1 MTEQLSEE
9 RRQQV
14 LDLCRDLIR
23 IRSYS
28 GEEDKVAQ
36 RLGEYCRQAGFD
48 EVRTD
53 EYGNLICII
62 NGNRPGPTIL
72 FDGHMDTV
80 PVQDPDSWK
89 HDPFGAEIADGI
101 MYGRGTSDM
110 KCALACMAAAAG
122 FFAKD
127 TGRDFAGRVAVAGI
141 VHEECFEGIAS
152 RAVSRDLK
160 PDLVVI
166 GEASELKLKIGQR
179 GRAEILLE
187 TYGVPAHSS
196 NPEKGVNAAYSMC
209 RAVERI
215 HALAPSV
222 HEFLGKGILE
232 LTDIKSLPYPGKSV
246 VPEYCSATY
255 DRRLLVGETKESVLA
270 PIRKILEELHEEDPS
285 FRGNVSYAS
294 GEETCYTG
302 EKISAERFFPAWLLE
317 RDHPAVQ
324 SVMEGF
330 RSHGYEPEITK
341 YSFCTNGSHYCGEA
355 GIPALGMG
363 PSKENIAHTI
373 DEYVSVEE
381 LFSVAQIYEWM
392 MEAVLC
398 ETNKVS

>member
-28 GEEDKVAQ
+28 GEEDRVAQ
-36 RLGEYCRQAGFD
+36 RLGEFCKLAGFD

-72 FDGHMDTV
+72 SDGHMDTV
-80 PVQDPDSWK
+80 PVQDPGSWK
-89 HDPFGAEIADGI
+89 HDPFGAEIVDGI

-141 VHEECFEGIAS
+141 VHEECFEGVAS

-196 NPEKGVNAAYSMC
+196 NPEKGVNAIRVLTNALLKLNGLKD
-209 RAVERI
+209 EDHRI
-215 HALAPSV
+215 IEFIDNVNNDYYGS
-222 HEFLGKGILE
+222 FLGIDN
-232 LTDIKSLPYPGKSV
+232 TDEVSGQTVSSGTVLKFKDGHISLLNDCR
-246 VPEYCSATY
+246 YCVTDNRRMGLRCYRRRKDLRVSSRCQRT
-255 DRRLLVGETKESVLA
+255 DHSDHQESLRRLYRQY
-270 PIRKILEELHEEDPS
+270 RKRNHDRQGRHLRRRITERLCDRLRL
-285 FRGNVSYAS
+285 FR
-294 GEETCYTG
+294 
-302 EKISAERFFPAWLLE
+302 K
-317 RDHPAVQ
+317 
-324 SVMEGF
+324 
-330 RSHGYEPEITK
+330 
-341 YSFCTNGSHYCGEA
+341 
-355 GIPALGMG
+355 LGRT
-363 PSKENIAHTI
+363 S
-373 DEYVSVEE
+373 
-381 LFSVAQIYEWM
+381 
-392 MEAVLC
+392 
-398 ETNKVS
+398 

>member
-28 GEEDKVAQ
+28 GEEDRVAQ
-36 RLGEYCRQAGFD
+36 RLGEFCKLAGFD

-166 GEASELKLKIGQR
+166 GEEL
-179 GRAEILLE
+179 
-187 TYGVPAHSS
+187 
-196 NPEKGVNAAYSMC
+196 
-209 RAVERI
+209 
-215 HALAPSV
+215 
-222 HEFLGKGILE
+222 
-232 LTDIKSLPYPGKSV
+232 
-246 VPEYCSATY
+246 
-255 DRRLLVGETKESVLA
+255 
-270 PIRKILEELHEEDPS
+270 
-285 FRGNVSYAS
+285 
-294 GEETCYTG
+294 
-302 EKISAERFFPAWLLE
+302 
-317 RDHPAVQ
+317 
-324 SVMEGF
+324 
-330 RSHGYEPEITK
+330 YE
-341 YSFCTNGSHYCGEA
+341 
-355 GIPALGMG
+355 
-363 PSKENIAHTI
+363 
-373 DEYVSVEE
+373 VSVTSRGYAAEHII
-381 LFSVAQIYEWM
+381 VA
-392 MEAVLC
+392 AVGVF
-398 ETNKVS
+398 KVSADGIRYHFKHVDVQF

>member
-110 KCALACMAAAAG
+110 KG
-122 FFAKD
+122 
-127 TGRDFAGRVAVAGI
+127 AVAAMACAG
-141 VHEECFEGIAS
+141 VRMVEHVTPS
-152 RAVSRDLK
+152 RMSMNVS
-160 PDLVVI
+160 
-166 GEASELKLKIGQR
+166 S
-179 GRAEILLE
+179 
-187 TYGVPAHSS
+187 T
-196 NPEKGVNAAYSMC
+196 M
-209 RAVERI
+209 
-215 HALAPSV
+215 PSV
-222 HEFLGKGILE
+222 SEMR
-232 LTDIKSLPYPGKSV
+232 TCASPSL
-246 VPEYCSATY
+246 
-255 DRRLLVGETKESVLA
+255 
-270 PIRKILEELHEEDPS
+270 
-285 FRGNVSYAS
+285 S
-294 GEETCYTG
+294 G
-302 EKISAERFFPAWLLE
+302 
-317 RDHPAVQ
+317 
-324 SVMEGF
+324 
-330 RSHGYEPEITK
+330 
-341 YSFCTNGSHYCGEA
+341 
-355 GIPALGMG
+355 
-363 PSKENIAHTI
+363 
-373 DEYVSVEE
+373 
-381 LFSVAQIYEWM
+381 
-392 MEAVLC
+392 
-398 ETNKVS
+398 